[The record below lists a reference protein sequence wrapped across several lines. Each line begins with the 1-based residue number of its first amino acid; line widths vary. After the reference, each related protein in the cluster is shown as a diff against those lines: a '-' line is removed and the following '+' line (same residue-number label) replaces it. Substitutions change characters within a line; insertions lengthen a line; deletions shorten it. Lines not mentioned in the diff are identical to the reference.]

1 MAWKDPTSDDGFK
14 FKEEALPPSAV
25 QALKD
30 SIKIG
35 TVGRSRPGPGP
46 GTNPDGSASTG
57 ALDGAKTGDGS
68 ANTQVV
74 LPRHRQAVERY
85 FDRAGKGSK

>member
-14 FKEEALPPSAV
+14 FKEEALPPSSV

-30 SIKIG
+30 SITAG
-35 TVGRSRPGPGP
+35 LSAGAPGK
-46 GTNPDGSASTG
+46 TKPDGSASAG
-57 ALDGAKTGDGS
+57 ALDGARSGDGS
-68 ANTQVV
+68 ASTQVV